1 MKHIMLLLAT
11 VLLSTTA
18 TQAIAFDMEVYMVT
32 KDKTYKMVNVDGEWL
47 LSNEWQPNTED
58 GYTDEYLKELEYSK
72 SEKARIVKEANAKLK
87 KMRVNL
93 WITSLV

>member
-1 MKHIMLLLAT
+1 MKYVMLLLLS
-11 VLLSTTA
+11 VLSS
-18 TQAIAFDMEVYMVT
+18 QAIAFDMEVYMVT

-58 GYTDEYLKELEYSK
+58 GYTDEYLKEVEYNK
-72 SEKARIVKEANAKLK
+72 SEKARIVKEANIKLK

-93 WITSLV
+93 

>member
-1 MKHIMLLLAT
+1 MKYVMLLLLS
-11 VLLSTTA
+11 VLSS
-18 TQAIAFDMEVYMVT
+18 QALAFDMEVYMVT

-58 GYTDEYLKELEYSK
+58 GYTDEYLKEIEYNK
-72 SEKARIVKEANAKLK
+72 SEKARIVKEANIKLK

-93 WITSLV
+93 

>member
-1 MKHIMLLLAT
+1 MKYVMLLLLS
-11 VLLSTTA
+11 VLSS
-18 TQAIAFDMEVYMVT
+18 QAIAFDMEVYMVT

-58 GYTDEYLKELEYSK
+58 GYTDEYLKEIEYNK
-72 SEKARIVKEANAKLK
+72 SEKARIVKEANIKLK

-93 WITSLV
+93 